1 MIEMIIDAHMH
12 YFNVEGF
19 DELARLAD
27 HENSR
32 RGWQDICET
41 NHIAFSVAMGNSYDA
56 PCRFGGVTPRL
67 INLGGEPFCVQPYN
81 QPDNVG
87 YCLGVQ
93 SEEITPGNAERTA
106 MEFEYYQRGILPG
119 GAKRRDNPGQRRKD
133 RYGV

>member
-1 MIEMIIDAHMH
+1 MGSIPCASFREATTRKQKNRQAAESMIEMIIDAHMH

-56 PCRFGGVTPRL
+56 PCRVGGVTPRL
-67 INLGGEPFCVQPYN
+67 INLGGSLFAYSLIISLTTW
-81 QPDNVG
+81 D
-87 YCLGVQ
+87 
-93 SEEITPGNAERTA
+93 TA
-106 MEFEYYQRGILPG
+106 WGCK
-119 GAKRRDNPGQRRKD
+119 AKR
-133 RYGV
+133 